1 MKIQVEVSLW
11 KTDSGGYIPASEAP
25 RLPANIDIDI
35 PDDIL
40 IPLSVPEAGPIDDYI
55 QELLWT
61 EYDCTAA
68 VYELTFVDIFG
79 FPHSLIICND

>member
-1 MKIQVEVSLW
+1 MKIRVEVSLW
-11 KTDSGGYIPASEAP
+11 KTDSGQYISASEAP
-25 RLPANIDIDI
+25 RLPANLDIDI

-61 EYDCTAA
+61 EYDCAAA
-68 VYELTFVDIFG
+68 VYGLKYVDIFG
-79 FPHSLIICND
+79 FSHSLTICND